1 MLFVLRVWSS
11 GLPHVS
17 LYHIWPSVSVLG
29 IPVLL
34 FRNLCLMCLTFSFP
48 FLVLYPRFVPAVFP
62 GVSDLPYYLVFIYN
76 PSSPFALPHVV
87 PQCSAPPSPVFHDI
101 SDILVSYCANI
112 FTFSIPSLEFI
123 FCIWV
128 QIPPVTQPYVTQSH
142 CSDAFLHH
150 VLHLYFWQKLNWLS
164 DFTNQTRLKAYPR
177 FLRHQI
183 MSTYLLLLLPQNVLK
198 NKNKTNA
205 LTLKTALNH
214 VNWSLGYLNS
224 KMMCVNTDQHLRC
237 REEASRGRCSWPVWQ
252 KADRARTPPR
262 PERQKTSWKNPRSNL
277 KCLSSCNSPLA
288 IREVQHRWKSNTL
301 PFWYNDRSRVACQ
314 IHARFSK
321 QLWLFLMNPQWGHR
335 LIPVYSKSLGNDCES
350 PHGFWIS

>member
-1 MLFVLRVWSS
+1 MLCTSFSCVSWYFWYFGFLLCKHFYFQHSFRVTGIKLKSWVYF
-11 GLPHVS
+11 LH
-17 LYHIWPSVSVLG
+17 LG
-29 IPVLL
+29 P
-34 FRNLCLMCLTFSFP
+34 NPTCHT
-48 FLVLYPRFVPAVFP
+48 AVCDT
-62 GVSDLPYYLVFIYN
+62 VTLQWCI
-76 PSSPFALPHVV
+76 FAS
-87 PQCSAPPSPVFHDI
+87 CSASLFLAKTELTEWFYKSNKTQSLPKIPPTSNNVDI
-101 SDILVSYCANI
+101 SPASFASKCA
-112 FTFSIPSLEFI
+112 
-123 FCIWV
+123 
-128 QIPPVTQPYVTQSH
+128 
-142 CSDAFLHH
+142 
-150 VLHLYFWQKLNWLS
+150 
-164 DFTNQTRLKAYPR
+164 
-177 FLRHQI
+177 
-183 MSTYLLLLLPQNVLK
+183 K

-277 KCLSSCNSPLA
+277 KCLSSCNSPLT

>member
-1 MLFVLRVWSS
+1 MLCTSFSCVSWYFWYFGFLLCKHFYFQHSFRVTGIKLKSWVYFLHL
-11 GLPHVS
+11 GL
-17 LYHIWPSVSVLG
+17 
-29 IPVLL
+29 
-34 FRNLCLMCLTFSFP
+34 N
-48 FLVLYPRFVPAVFP
+48 PACHTAICDTVT
-62 GVSDLPYYLVFIYN
+62 LQWCI
-76 PSSPFALPHVV
+76 FAS
-87 PQCSAPPSPVFHDI
+87 CSA
-101 SDILVSYCANI
+101 
-112 FTFSIPSLEFI
+112 
-123 FCIWV
+123 
-128 QIPPVTQPYVTQSH
+128 
-142 CSDAFLHH
+142 
-150 VLHLYFWQKLNWLS
+150 LYFWQKLNWLS

-214 VNWSLGYLNS
+214 MNWSLGYLNS

-277 KCLSSCNSPLA
+277 KCLSSCNSPLT

>member
-1 MLFVLRVWSS
+1 MLCTSFSCVSWYFWYFGFLLCKHFYFQHSFRVTGIKLKSWVYF
-11 GLPHVS
+11 LH
-17 LYHIWPSVSVLG
+17 LG
-29 IPVLL
+29 P
-34 FRNLCLMCLTFSFP
+34 N
-48 FLVLYPRFVPAVFP
+48 PACHTAVCDT
-62 GVSDLPYYLVFIYN
+62 VTLQWCI
-76 PSSPFALPHVV
+76 FAS
-87 PQCSAPPSPVFHDI
+87 CSASLFLAKTELTEWFYKSNKTQSLPKIPPTSNNVDI
-101 SDILVSYCANI
+101 SPASFASKCA
-112 FTFSIPSLEFI
+112 
-123 FCIWV
+123 
-128 QIPPVTQPYVTQSH
+128 
-142 CSDAFLHH
+142 
-150 VLHLYFWQKLNWLS
+150 
-164 DFTNQTRLKAYPR
+164 
-177 FLRHQI
+177 
-183 MSTYLLLLLPQNVLK
+183 K

-277 KCLSSCNSPLA
+277 KCLSSCNSPLT

>member
-1 MLFVLRVWSS
+1 
-11 GLPHVS
+11 
-17 LYHIWPSVSVLG
+17 
-29 IPVLL
+29 
-34 FRNLCLMCLTFSFP
+34 
-48 FLVLYPRFVPAVFP
+48 
-62 GVSDLPYYLVFIYN
+62 
-76 PSSPFALPHVV
+76 
-87 PQCSAPPSPVFHDI
+87 
-101 SDILVSYCANI
+101 
-112 FTFSIPSLEFI
+112 
-123 FCIWV
+123 
-128 QIPPVTQPYVTQSH
+128 
-142 CSDAFLHH
+142 
-150 VLHLYFWQKLNWLS
+150 
-164 DFTNQTRLKAYPR
+164 
-177 FLRHQI
+177 

-214 VNWSLGYLNS
+214 MNWSLGYLNS

-237 REEASRGRCSWPVWQ
+237 RAEASRGRCSWPVWQ

-277 KCLSSCNSPLA
+277 KCLSSCNSPLT

-335 LIPVYSKSLGNDCES
+335 LIPVLFKVIGKWLWVTSWVLNFLDLLTCMGLSPCIEQFEVIKKKQPFFKCTYDCRWLWFLLV
-350 PHGFWIS
+350 P